1 MALTDYD
8 ARSYT
13 LEGKTR
19 KVFVRGSGPAVIVMH
34 ELPGMTP
41 ECLALGDRLASR
53 GFSVYL
59 PLFFGAAGQK
69 SSDLR
74 NLGYFI
80 RFCISREWNA
90 LALGVTSPVANW
102 VRALARQAHQ
112 ECGGKGIGAIGMCLT
127 GSFVIPLLLDPVVLA
142 PVSLQPARPFPLTRS
157 RRRDLGVSP
166 NDLAC
171 ARERL
176 EQDHLTILGWRF
188 TNDGKCPREKF
199 EEMSRCFG
207 ETFKWNEIDSSEG
220 NPHKIDPKAHSVLT
234 ADYCDAED
242 HPTRKAFERVVEL
255 FTQRLL
261 G

>member
-1 MALTDYD
+1 MAITDYE
-8 ARSYT
+8 AKSYT

-41 ECLALGDRLASR
+41 ECLALGDRLVSR

-59 PLFFGAAGQK
+59 PLFFGSAGQK
-69 SSDLR
+69 SSSLR
-74 NLGYFI
+74 NLGYLV

-90 LALGVTSPVANW
+90 LALGVTSRVANW

-166 NDLAC
+166 NDIEC

-176 EQDHLTILGWRF
+176 EQVKLTILGCRF
-188 TNDGKCPREKF
+188 TNDGLCPPEKF
-199 EEMSRCFG
+199 DEMSRCFG
-207 ETFKWNEIDSSEG
+207 AAFERIEIDSSQG
-220 NPHKIDPKAHSVLT
+220 NLHQIDPKAHSVLT
-234 ADYCDAED
+234 GDYCDAED
-242 HPTRKAFERVVEL
+242 HPTRQAFERVVEL

>member
-13 LEGKTR
+13 FEGKTR
-19 KVFVRGSGPAVIVMH
+19 SVFVRGNGPAIIVMH

-59 PLFFGAAGQK
+59 PLFFGSAGQK
-69 SSDLR
+69 SSNLR
-74 NLGYFI
+74 NLGYLV

-142 PVSLQPARPFPLTRS
+142 PVSLQPARPLPLTRS

-166 NDLAC
+166 DDLEG

-176 EQDHLTILGWRF
+176 EQGHLTILGCRF
-188 TNDGKCPREKF
+188 TNDRVCPPEKF

-207 ETFKWNEIDSSEG
+207 GTFERIEIDSSKG
-220 NPHKIDPKAHSVLT
+220 NPHGIDTKAHSVLT
-234 ADYCDAED
+234 GNYCDAED

-255 FTQRLL
+255 FTLRLL